1 MPLMAEHIF
10 ESFYNNNEENSMKKL
25 ITLLTF
31 LCATSA
37 QAAVV
42 TSGPVELGNIQII
55 DDANPRVYLGGVT
68 LDGTA
73 LGCNNNIPVILLN
86 TAQGA
91 LMYETLLSAKK
102 AGQKVNLVASKCW
115 DIYSTPIVYS
125 IYTH

>member
-1 MPLMAEHIF
+1 
-10 ESFYNNNEENSMKKL
+10 MKKL

-31 LCATSA
+31 LCAASA

-73 LGCNNNIPVILLN
+73 LGCDNNIPVILLN
-86 TAQGA
+86 TSRGA